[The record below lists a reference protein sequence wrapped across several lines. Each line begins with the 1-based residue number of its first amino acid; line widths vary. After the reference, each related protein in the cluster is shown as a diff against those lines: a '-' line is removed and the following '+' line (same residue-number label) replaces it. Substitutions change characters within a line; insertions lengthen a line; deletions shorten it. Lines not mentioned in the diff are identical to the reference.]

1 MVDERSSRFLRWALG
16 VSGALGL
23 LSAVSV
29 FLFTLIAY
37 VPSPIAARIYN
48 TLPPWTSPEGA
59 TPPGAIVMLIVGGL
73 CALLLVVGRWPIKVL
88 AALAVVWFV
97 YAHSAYGPNSRW
109 TAELQ
114 QAFDLTPFRV
124 GGLVGVVVLLALSIL
139 AVVIAAHPTPL
150 ANSSVI
156 GALPPARD

>member
-1 MVDERSSRFLRWALG
+1 MDARSSSFLRWTLG
-16 VSGALGL
+16 VTGVIGL
-23 LSAVSV
+23 LAAVSV
-29 FLFTLIAY
+29 FLFTQAAY
-37 VPSPIAARIYN
+37 DLGGTAAHFAT
-48 TLPPWTSPEGA
+48 TLPPWTTQGA

-73 CALLLVVGRWPIKVL
+73 CALLLVVGRWPVKMC
-88 AALAVVWFV
+88 AAVAVAWFV
-97 YAHSAYGPNSRW
+97 YAHWAYSPGSRW

-124 GGLVGVVVLLALSIL
+124 GGLVGVVALLALSVL
-139 AVVIAAHPTPL
+139 AVLIAVHPMSL